1 MARIHE
7 EVVIIKLSKL
17 VKDDSEVDSGSLAS
31 DVTIIS
37 LEQVTQELVG
47 EGVIVEIERA

>member
-17 VKDDSEVDSGSLAS
+17 VKDDTSAGTLAS
-31 DVTIIS
+31 DAAIVA

-47 EGVIVEIERA
+47 DGIIVEIERA